1 MSNPR
6 AVDSEVTFREGS
18 CSSARGDEDTPES
31 CAEVLYESQ
40 TVPDDGV
47 RALREEMS
55 ITASVLRYVVAE
67 LKQLKEAGRGATP
80 STANNENN
88 NTCVATK
95 HRRVGDSEYDLRR
108 AGECRD
114 DSRVG
119 NRGPDGRESQAE
131 PSAPESFSNGLA
143 MGRNYGRQSDNVQ
156 SHAQPGV
163 SNTRCEN
170 APGRCEY
177 QAPVYMEDYCPNQQP
192 RFPPVKM
199 SSFSGKEDWSTWISQ
214 FEAIARR
221 HHWNQDEMLDQLL
234 PRLEGLAAQFA
245 FSQLSPN
252 MLNDYRSLV
261 EELDS
266 RFRIIETPRS
276 FASKFS
282 RRSQRHG
289 ETLEE
294 YAAELK
300 QLYDKAHGWRDR
312 RTRDEDLVR
321 RFLDG
326 LSDDDVKF
334 DVEFNKEPR
343 NIDEAVYYAVNMM
356 EIRGSRRT
364 ERGNRYNNKRSE
376 REDSV
381 NSVVDEEERAFTIK
395 GANGRTTPTHSRVR
409 NDAEIKSEAA
419 TVKELQAR
427 IEKLEAEKNSP
438 QRRTFKRDVTCFRCQ
453 QKGHYAREC
462 PNQEQKNA
470 FNKAAD
476 ENQKPLNGKGPAL
489 AAKGRSM

>member
-1 MSNPR
+1 
-6 AVDSEVTFREGS
+6 
-18 CSSARGDEDTPES
+18 
-31 CAEVLYESQ
+31 
-40 TVPDDGV
+40 
-47 RALREEMS
+47 
-55 ITASVLRYVVAE
+55 
-67 LKQLKEAGRGATP
+67 
-80 STANNENN
+80 
-88 NTCVATK
+88 
-95 HRRVGDSEYDLRR
+95 
-108 AGECRD
+108 
-114 DSRVG
+114 
-119 NRGPDGRESQAE
+119 
-131 PSAPESFSNGLA
+131 
-143 MGRNYGRQSDNVQ
+143 
-156 SHAQPGV
+156 
-163 SNTRCEN
+163 
-170 APGRCEY
+170 
-177 QAPVYMEDYCPNQQP
+177 
-192 RFPPVKM
+192 
-199 SSFSGKEDWSTWISQ
+199 
-214 FEAIARR
+214 
-221 HHWNQDEMLDQLL
+221 
-234 PRLEGLAAQFA
+234 
-245 FSQLSPN
+245 
-252 MLNDYRSLV
+252 
-261 EELDS
+261 
-266 RFRIIETPRS
+266 
-276 FASKFS
+276 
-282 RRSQRHG
+282 
-289 ETLEE
+289 
-294 YAAELK
+294 LK

-343 NIDEAVYYAVNMM
+343 NIEEAVYYAVNMM
-356 EIRGSRRT
+356 GIRGSRRT

-381 NSVVDEEERAFTIK
+381 NSVVDEEERALTIK

-476 ENQKPLNGKGPAL
+476 ENQKPLNEKGPAL